1 MVALPPLV
9 TVCALGAVHLPL
21 VTKVTVYEVPLGAVV
36 DVGFGVGV
44 VIVTSDE
51 PGVVV
56 VVGAVVEPAA
66 GVELGVTFGVVDTDG
81 TNVTVGIGVSVG
93 VGVALSVGVGVSVTA
108 SVSSG
113 VGVGLTVS

>member
-56 VVGAVVEPAA
+56 VGAVVEPAA

-93 VGVALSVGVGVSVTA
+93 VGVVLSVGVGVSVTA